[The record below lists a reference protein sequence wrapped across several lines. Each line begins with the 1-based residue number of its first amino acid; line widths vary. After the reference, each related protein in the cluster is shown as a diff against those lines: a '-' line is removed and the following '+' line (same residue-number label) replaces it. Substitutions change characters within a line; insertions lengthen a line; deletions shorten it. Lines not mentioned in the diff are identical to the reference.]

1 MDPTSAFLVVTL
13 SSGLGAIEP
22 YTYGKQVSYCF
33 WSAFQEEVKP
43 NGLGKEQGCPRLMS
57 SLRLE
62 KSSYGQLDRAQSS
75 GRGTEAGS
83 WEDPGGQHSPTKMG
97 DTHHLRAQD
106 RLQLSFLEEEF
117 YRPAVSYW
125 LLSGPKCTADPS
137 FDPLCFHQDCL
148 TIYSDIHVTV
158 STDQ

>member
-1 MDPTSAFLVVTL
+1 
-13 SSGLGAIEP
+13 
-22 YTYGKQVSYCF
+22 
-33 WSAFQEEVKP
+33 
-43 NGLGKEQGCPRLMS
+43 MS
-57 SLRLE
+57 SLCLE
-62 KSSYGQLDRAQSS
+62 ESSYGQLNRAQSS
-75 GRGTEAGS
+75 GRGTEAGGLEDPGGS

-137 FDPLCFHQDCL
+137 FVPPCSHQDCL
-148 TIYSDIHVTV
+148 AIYSDIHVTV